1 MALGLPAV
9 HPTEAT
15 IDAIAIRLKRIR
27 FPVWK
32 IGCDCKVVI
41 DTVRRQFDTH
51 AMSTDSAPIRIAAA
65 TKNDVPLIL
74 LFIRKLAEYEH
85 LAGACVA
92 TEDDLRRTL
101 FQEPRAAEVLFAYED
116 NTAVGFALFYHNYST
131 FLARRGL
138 FLEDL
143 FVLPE
148 ARGKGVGHA
157 LLSALAGIAL
167 SRDCARM
174 EWAVLRWNQLAI
186 DFYERIG
193 AVPLDDWA
201 TYRLIGEPLQRLAT
215 AVS

>member
-1 MALGLPAV
+1 
-9 HPTEAT
+9 
-15 IDAIAIRLKRIR
+15 
-27 FPVWK
+27 
-32 IGCDCKVVI
+32 
-41 DTVRRQFDTH
+41 
-51 AMSTDSAPIRIAAA
+51 MSTDSASIRIAAA
-65 TKNDVPLIL
+65 TESDVPLIL
-74 LFIRKLAEYEH
+74 SFIRKLAEYER
-85 LAGACVA
+85 LADACVA
-92 TEDDLRRTL
+92 TEEGLRHTL
-101 FQEPRAAEVLFAYED
+101 FHDPRAAEVLIAYEAD
-116 NTAVGFALFYHNYST
+116 TPVGFALFYHNYST
-131 FLARRGL
+131 FLAQRGL

-148 ARGKGVGHA
+148 ARGKGVGYA

-186 DFYERIG
+186 DFYKRIG